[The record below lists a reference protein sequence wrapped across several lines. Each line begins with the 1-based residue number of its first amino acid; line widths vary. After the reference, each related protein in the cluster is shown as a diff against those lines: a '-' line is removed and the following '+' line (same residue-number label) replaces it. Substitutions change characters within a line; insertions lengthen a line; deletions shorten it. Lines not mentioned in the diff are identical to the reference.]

1 MYLDRVKINIKA
13 GDGGNGKTSFHTE
26 KFVRK
31 GGPDGGDGGKGG
43 DIVFEATRQL
53 DSLVDFRFTKHFRA
67 ETGENGGSKN
77 CTGKSGKEL
86 VIKVPLGTVIRD
98 GETGK
103 FMADMLEDGERL
115 VILKGG
121 LGGKGNAR
129 FKSSRLQAPA
139 FSMTGQKTHERSV
152 WLELK
157 TIADVGLVG
166 FPNVGKSTML
176 SMLTNAKPK
185 IANYHFTTLSPNI
198 GVVKMPNKSFVI
210 ADIPG
215 LIEGASDGAGLGHYF
230 LRHIERTRC
239 LIHVIDVSGS
249 EDRDPY
255 EDYKVINAELKKY
268 GKEVAALP
276 QVVALNKCDLATE
289 SQIKA
294 VKSKISRLKNA
305 PEIFEISAV
314 SNQGLEALIAHVSV
328 MLDSIPKKG
337 KTDEEVYVFE
347 DPDKNRYEVINHG
360 GGLFEVVGGY
370 IDELIRGIVV
380 SDPTSFAYF
389 QKTIKEKGIIKTIL
403 KAAKEDKSIPPREDG
418 TPDITIRIG
427 GMDFDYVD

>member
-1 MYLDRVKINIKA
+1 MYLDRVKISIKA

-31 GGPDGGDGGKGG
+31 GGPDGGDGGNGG
-43 DIVFEATRQL
+43 DIIFVADNSL

-67 ETGENGGSKN
+67 ENGANGESSRR
-77 CTGKSGKEL
+77 TGKSGKDL
-86 VIKVPLGTVIRD
+86 IIKVPCGTIIRD

-103 FMADMLEDGERL
+103 FMADMFANGDRL

-121 LGGKGNAR
+121 LGGKGNNR

-139 FSMTGQKTHERSV
+139 FSMTGQKTKERSV

-157 TIADVGLVG
+157 TIADVGLIG
-166 FPNVGKSTML
+166 FPNTGKSTIL

-185 IANYHFTTLSPNI
+185 IANYHFTTLAPNI
-198 GVVKMPNKSFVI
+198 GVVKMPGKSFVI

-215 LIEGASDGAGLGHYF
+215 LIEGASEGQGLGHYF
-230 LRHIERTRC
+230 LRHIERTR
-239 LIHVIDVSGS
+239 LLVHVIDVSGS

-255 EDYKVINAELKKY
+255 DDYKIINSELKKY
-268 GKEVAALP
+268 GKQVAALP
-276 QVVALNKCDLATE
+276 QIVALNKCDLATSE
-289 SQIKA
+289 QIKA
-294 VKSKISRLKNA
+294 IKSKLSRLKSK
-305 PEIFEISAV
+305 PEVFEISAV
-314 SNQGLEALIAHVSV
+314 SNTGLDALVKAVSDKLETLPAKQRIEEEA
-328 MLDSIPKKG
+328 
-337 KTDEEVYVFE
+337 YVFTA
-347 DPDKNRYEVINHG
+347 PDKNRYEVINHG

-403 KAAKEDKSIPPREDG
+403 KQAREDKSIPSREDG
-418 TPDITIRIG
+418 SPDITIRIG
-427 GMDFDYVD
+427 GMDFDWIE

>member
-1 MYLDRVKINIKA
+1 MYLDRVKISIKA

-43 DIVFEATRQL
+43 SIIFEATPEL
-53 DSLVDFRFTKHFRA
+53 DSLIDFRFTKSFKA
-67 ETGENGGSKN
+67 ENGENGGSKN
-77 CTGKSGKEL
+77 CTGKSGKDL
-86 VIKVPLGTVIRD
+86 IIKVPCGTVIRD
-98 GETGK
+98 GDDQR
-103 FMADMLEDGERL
+103 FMADLLYKGDRLE
-115 VILKGG
+115 ILKGG

-139 FSMTGQKTHERSV
+139 FSMTGQKTQTRTV

-157 TIADVGLVG
+157 TIADVGLIG
-166 FPNVGKSTML
+166 FPNVGKSTIL

-185 IANYHFTTLSPNI
+185 IANYHFTTLAPNI
-198 GVVKMPNKSFVI
+198 GVVKMFDDSFVI

-215 LIEGASDGAGLGHYF
+215 LIEGASEGQGLGHYF
-230 LRHIERTRC
+230 LRHIERTR
-239 LIHVIDVSGS
+239 LLVHVIDVSGS

-255 EDYKVINAELKKY
+255 NDYKIINNELKKY
-268 GKEVAALP
+268 GKAVAALP
-276 QVVALNKCDLATE
+276 QIVALNKCDLADE
-289 SQIKA
+289 KQIKTIKA
-294 VKSKISRLKNA
+294 KIKKLKNS

-314 SNQGLEALIAHVSV
+314 SNTGLDALVKCVHDK
-328 MLDSIPKKG
+328 LKTLPPKTR
-337 KTDEEVYVFE
+337 TDEEAFVFT

-389 QKTIKEKGIIKTIL
+389 QKI
-403 KAAKEDKSIPPREDG
+403 SPWRQS
-418 TPDITIRIG
+418 
-427 GMDFDYVD
+427 V